1 MKVNQLWSWWENL
14 LFQKKPMRFVGVS
27 LTNPR
32 LPPFLFV
39 FLLGCHHFLEE
50 QRYQKCGF
58 FLQFHSTTIEISYS
72 KKTHDSHTKNRTH
85 PQNKETRN
93 QKKQWGGE
101 FVSIYLCPLHVVF
114 EMATKIHWKITLRV
128 GSPEVWGFPWGA
140 TGEIRDVWHQAI
152 VFGNLPLGLA
162 GYLMQKGKTW
172 HQKSSVPKLVVSL
185 MAI

>member
-1 MKVNQLWSWWENL
+1 MDAPTWKSGKLIPFFSSRVLGTASRVLGTSGELSLDPRGGEGQPAVVLVGKPPVS
-14 LFQKKPMRFVGVS
+14 KKPHAFVGVS

-32 LPPFLFV
+32 LPLFLFV

-93 QKKQWGGE
+93 QKKQWGGSL
-101 FVSIYLCPLHVVF
+101 FLYICARCMWF
-114 EMATKIHWKITLRV
+114 LRWQ
-128 GSPEVWGFPWGA
+128 P
-140 TGEIRDVWHQAI
+140 
-152 VFGNLPLGLA
+152 
-162 GYLMQKGKTW
+162 
-172 HQKSSVPKLVVSL
+172 KSTER
-185 MAI
+185 